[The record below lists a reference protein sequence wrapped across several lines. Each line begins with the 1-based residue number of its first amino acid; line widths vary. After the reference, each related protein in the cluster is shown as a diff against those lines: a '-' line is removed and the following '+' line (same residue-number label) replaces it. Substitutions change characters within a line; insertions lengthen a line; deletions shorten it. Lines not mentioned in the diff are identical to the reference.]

1 MTKSQTI
8 DLLKNQLPGF
18 YSVEQVINL
27 IEKIEEGSSRRIT
40 TDDIEQAIDKVI
52 NWVEHNERDLLDLD
66 SAELEMSY
74 DNRIEVVGVPIN
86 TDGLREALEN
96 NFMDFGEEEN
106 DIVELE
112 RVSSSEFVPVDEREF
127 RSTGDLQFL
136 IIE

>member
-1 MTKSQTI
+1 MTKNQTV
-8 DLLKNQLPGF
+8 DLLRSQLPGF

-27 IEKIEEGSSRRIT
+27 IEKIEEGSSRKIT
-40 TDDIEQAIDKVI
+40 TNDIEQAIDKVI

-66 SAELEMSY
+66 SAELEMDYS
-74 DNRIEVVGVPIN
+74 NRIEVVGVPIN

-112 RVSSSEFVPVDEREF
+112 RETLVEGGEF
-127 RSTGDLQFL
+127 RSTGDL
-136 IIE
+136 

>member
-1 MTKSQTI
+1 MTKNQTI

-40 TDDIEQAIDKVI
+40 TNDIEQAIDKVI
-52 NWVEHNERDLLDLD
+52 RWVEHNEREFLDLE
-66 SAELEMSY
+66 SAELEMDYS
-74 DNRIEVVGVPIN
+74 NRIEVVGVPIN

-112 RVSSSEFVPVDEREF
+112 RETLVEGGEF
-127 RSTGDLQFL
+127 RSTGDL
-136 IIE
+136 

>member
-1 MTKSQTI
+1 MTKNQTI

-40 TDDIEQAIDKVI
+40 TNDIEQAIDKVI
-52 NWVEHNERDLLDLD
+52 RWVEHNERDLLDLD
-66 SAELEMSY
+66 SAELEMDYS
-74 DNRIEVVGVPIN
+74 NRIEVVGVPIN

-112 RVSSSEFVPVDEREF
+112 RETLVEGGEF
-127 RSTGDLQFL
+127 RSTGDL
-136 IIE
+136 